1 MAYEHKPNRF
11 SLLKNQR
18 RRGDN
23 DPVYTGDGLID
34 LAELGLGTGQA
45 EVWVSLW
52 KGETQAGAVRLSG
65 SIRAKTPKEFE
76 EDPTQQGGFDDD
88 IPF

>member
-11 SLLKNQR
+11 SLLKNQK

-34 LAELGLGTGQA
+34 LSELGLGAGQA

-65 SIRAKTPKEFE
+65 SIRAKTPKEFT
-76 EDPTQQGGFDDD
+76 EDKKDDSFDDD

>member
-1 MAYEHKPNRF
+1 M
-11 SLLKNQR
+11 
-18 RRGDN
+18 
-23 DPVYTGDGLID
+23 ID
-34 LAELGLGTGQA
+34 LSELGLGTGQA

-65 SIRAKTPKEFE
+65 SIRAKTPKEFT
-76 EDPTQQGGFDDD
+76 EDKKDDSFEDD

>member
-11 SLLKNQR
+11 SLLKNQK

-34 LAELGLGTGQA
+34 LSELGLGAGQA

-65 SIRAKTPKEFE
+65 SIRAKTPKEFT
-76 EDPTQQGGFDDD
+76 EDKKDDDFDDD

>member
-1 MAYEHKPNRF
+1 MPYEHKPNRF
-11 SLLKNQR
+11 SLLKNKN

-23 DPVYTGDGLID
+23 DPVYTGDGLVD
-34 LAELGLGTGQA
+34 LSELGLGSGQA

-52 KGETQAGAVRLSG
+52 KGETQAGDIRLSG
-65 SIRAKTPKEFE
+65 SIRAKTPKEFADKPKGKE
-76 EDPTQQGGFDDD
+76 FNDD

>member
-1 MAYEHKPNRF
+1 MQNK
-11 SLLKNQR
+11 K

-23 DPVYTGDGLID
+23 DPSYTGDGLID

-45 EVWVSLW
+45 EVWVSLG
-52 KGETQAGAVRLSG
+52 KGETQAGDIRLSG
-65 SIRAKTPKEFE
+65 SIRGKTPREFNE
-76 EDPTQQGGFDDD
+76 EPKQKKDFDDD

>member
-11 SLLKNQR
+11 SLLKNQK

-34 LAELGLGTGQA
+34 LSELGLGTGQA

-65 SIRAKTPKEFE
+65 SIRAKTPKEFT
-76 EDPTQQGGFDDD
+76 EDKKDDSFDDD

>member
-1 MAYEHKPNRF
+1 MAYEHQPNRF
-11 SLLKNQR
+11 SLLKNQK

-34 LAELGLGTGQA
+34 LSELGLGTGRA

-52 KGETQAGAVRLSG
+52 KGETQGGAVRLSG
-65 SIRAKTPKEFE
+65 SIRAKTPKEFT
-76 EDPTQQGGFDDD
+76 EDKKDDSFDDD

>member
-11 SLLKNQR
+11 SLLQNKKK
-18 RRGDN
+18 RGDN
-23 DPVYTGDGLID
+23 DPSYTGDGLVD
-34 LAELGLGTGQA
+34 LADLGLGSGRA

-52 KGETQAGAVRLSG
+52 RGETQAGDIRLSG
-65 SIRAKTPKEFE
+65 SIRAKTPKEFTE
-76 EDPTQQGGFDDD
+76 EKKDFDDD